1 MKLLDTIAALL
12 AGGAA
17 QIDKEADEEL
27 EFLRIVRE
35 LDKEID
41 RKCIVWGI
49 KL

>member
-1 MKLLDTIAALL
+1 MILIDTIAALL

-17 QIDKEADEEL
+17 QIDRQAEEEL

>member
-1 MKLLDTIAALL
+1 MIIFDAIAALL
-12 AGGAA
+12 AGDAA
-17 QIDKEADEEL
+17 QIDKEAEEEI

>member
-12 AGGAA
+12 AGDAA
-17 QIDKEADEEL
+17 QIDKQAEEEL

>member
-1 MKLLDTIAALL
+1 MTLLDTIAALL

-17 QIDKEADEEL
+17 QIDKQAEEES

>member
-1 MKLLDTIAALL
+1 MKIIDTITALL

-17 QIDKEADEEL
+17 QIDKQAEEEL

-41 RKCIVWGI
+41 RNCIIWGI

>member
-1 MKLLDTIAALL
+1 MKLIDTIAALL

-17 QIDKEADEEL
+17 QIDKQAEDEL
-27 EFLRIVRE
+27 EFLRIVRK

>member
-1 MKLLDTIAALL
+1 MKLLDAIAALL
-12 AGGAA
+12 ADSAA
-17 QIDKEADEEL
+17 QIDKQAEEEL
-27 EFLRIVRE
+27 EFLRIVHE

>member
-1 MKLLDTIAALL
+1 MKLIDAIAALL

-17 QIDKEADEEL
+17 QIDKEAEEEL

-35 LDKEID
+35 LNKEID
-41 RKCIVWGI
+41 KKCIVWGI